1 MKLTTG
7 VAFAFLSALIAHA
20 DITIGRFDLKEIR
33 DVSTLETKVI
43 EDWHPNPNI
52 RRGPADYPID
62 DSQSSMRPLLF
73 NGVGGSTVMWSCHAP
88 RFHPSDFRMRSLD
101 GVGRDWPIDYATL
114 APYYA
119 INERTMGV
127 SGAHGDPAMP
137 PREARTTR
145 PAPDQA
151 SPLISTKP
159 GLPTKGFSGQG
170 WVMTLFT
177 SFTKVNWRASPSG
190 IKSV

>member
-1 MKLTTG
+1 MQTTDAPRDTDVLIVGAGAAGAAAAWRLASAG
-7 VAFAFLSALIAHA
+7 VAVTCLEQGDWVDHARGPQGEADWERRRLS
-20 DITIGRFDLKEIR
+20 
-33 DVSTLETKVI
+33 
-43 EDWHPNPNI
+43 DWHPNPNI

-119 INERTMGV
+119 INERMMGV
-127 SGAHGDPAMP
+127 SGAHG
-137 PREARTTR
+137 E
-145 PAPDQA
+145 
-151 SPLISTKP
+151 I
-159 GLPTKGFSGQG
+159 G
-170 WVMTLFT
+170 
-177 SFTKVNWRASPSG
+177 RAH
-190 IKSV
+190 V